1 MASLIDIYNLLTGD
15 ESARLFARTEA
26 AVMKLANYV
35 TAEPD
40 TVPNHAARLAWA
52 QYALQSRANLVAKT
66 EQMFLAVCSNGT
78 IQNAGG
84 NATDNDIDYVVGV
97 SLNIVATD
105 ETTAAQLAAAKL
117 TEEGAEWQKSTGQ
130 RTGLSAKLSQMLN
143 RRTVD

>member
-1 MASLIDIYNLLTGD
+1 MATLIQIYNLLT
-15 ESARLFARTEA
+15 A

-35 TAEPD
+35 TAEPPE
-40 TVPNHAARLAWA
+40 TPNHSARLAWA
-52 QYALQSRANLVAKT
+52 QYVLQSRANLVAKT

-78 IQNAGG
+78 IQEAGG

-105 ETTAAQLAAAKL
+105 ELTAAQLAAVE

-130 RTGLSAKLSQMLN
+130 RMGLLAKLSQMLN
-143 RRTVD
+143 PPTSD